1 MNTFNID
8 DMIFESINNA
18 MRQAEADLTEQQV
31 HNIVN
36 AIDGA
41 LPGLIQLLTQ
51 DTKEEW
57 KQEAIESGTG
67 WGEKYAR
74 AIMSKTSNKESSV
87 YIDESVMD
95 KTGKKSMMFVQMIE
109 KGVRSWSIK
118 DALLASEK
126 AKTGKD
132 GIKYIVVPFQ
142 VATPRQ
148 KGQGKQLSR
157 FGGRTMSS
165 EVHDL
170 VKSGGR
176 APKGTLSTSGQDISG
191 LTRWTTEQ
199 RHELYGIF
207 RVVSQKSTGWQYPT
221 IGATPVFPS
230 IIDYVNKRIQEIL
243 NDFCVSVIKE
253 FS

>member
-74 AIMSKTSNKESSV
+74 AIMSKISNKEGSV
-87 YIDESVMD
+87 YIDESAMD
-95 KTGKKSMMFVQMIE
+95 STGKKSMMFVQMIE
-109 KGVRSWSIK
+109 KGVKSWSIK

-132 GIKYIVVPFQ
+132 GIKYIIVPFP
-142 VATPRQ
+142 VAAPRQ
-148 KGQGKQLSR
+148 KGQGKPLSR
-157 FGGRTMSS
+157 FGGREMSS

-176 APKGTLSTSGQDISG
+176 APKGTTDISGQDISG
-191 LTRWTTEQ
+191 LTKWTTEQ
-199 RHELYGIF
+199 RHEQYSIF
-207 RVVSQKSTGWQYPT
+207 RCVSNRSVGWQYPT

-243 NDFCVSVIKE
+243 NDFCLAVIKE
-253 FS
+253 YS

>member
-74 AIMSKTSNKESSV
+74 AIMSKISNKEGSV

-109 KGVRSWSIK
+109 KGVKSWSIK

-132 GIKYIVVPFQ
+132 GIKYIVVPFP
-142 VATPRQ
+142 VAVPQQ

-199 RHELYGIF
+199 RHEQYGIF
-207 RVVSQKSTGWQYPT
+207 RVVSQKSAGWQYPT